1 MRETVL
7 MRGEHETRVIV
18 TTEHGTDLLDEEDE
32 VLESHPEDRHAELLA
47 RFLADGW
54 EIEEDGP

>member
-7 MRGEHETRVIV
+7 VRGELETRVIV
-18 TTEHGTDLLDEEDE
+18 TTEHGTELLDGEDE
-32 VLESHPEDRHAELLA
+32 VIESHVENRHAELLA
-47 RFLADGW
+47 RFLAAGW

>member
-7 MRGEHETRVIV
+7 GKGETETVVIV
-18 TTEHGTDLLDEEDE
+18 TTASGTEVLDGEDE
-32 VLESHPEDRHAELLA
+32 VLESYPEDRHAAVLA
-47 RFLADGW
+47 RFLEQGW